1 VNVSAG
7 IYALLD
13 ALTKETNVVCSIC
26 ETEIK
31 WKYMYIYAA
40 HRLSIEEKSAVKYVS
55 TICGKYVLSRVKKT

>member
-1 VNVSAG
+1 MNVSAD

-13 ALTKETNVVCSIC
+13 PLTKETNVVCSIC

-55 TICGKYVLSRVKKT
+55 TI